1 MMDIVV
7 RGGSEEENESLR
19 KLTENTLK
27 DSGLGKKQKKMVIIT
42 DIGIPAFY
50 VGVKFKKDV
59 EPIIL
64 DNISMIREQ
73 SNKTRIQ
80 INQERYYDQVMEKLW
95 DIYGKDMV
103 EQSERNVIYL
113 NKKDDEVKNIVIYDL
128 TEEIRERTIDV
139 LWTILP
145 EGFKVRHFKHFD
157 DGFILVATDIPQ
169 MQEFYNTIDEIE
181 KEIGE

>member
-1 MMDIVV
+1 
-7 RGGSEEENESLR
+7 
-19 KLTENTLK
+19 
-27 DSGLGKKQKKMVIIT
+27 
-42 DIGIPAFY
+42 
-50 VGVKFKKDV
+50 
-59 EPIIL
+59 
-64 DNISMIREQ
+64 
-73 SNKTRIQ
+73 
-80 INQERYYDQVMEKLW
+80 MEKLW
-95 DIYGKDMV
+95 EIYGKDMV